1 MIEQPSSEFRPQS
14 LVPVTVI
21 VGWLLAAAALA
32 ATGIPA
38 RLQPPAPQLVLLGLT
53 AALIIA
59 GTRLPRLREWL
70 RRLDWRTIVGFHAW
84 RAVAGAAFLI
94 AARRGELPA
103 RWAQPSAYGDIAVAA
118 LALLLILAVAPGRPG
133 ARRAYLAWNVIGL
146 FDILAVVI
154 GAARIAM
161 SDPSAMVALFRLPLA
176 VIPLWLVPLII
187 ASHVLLFA
195 RLRQPARA

>member
-1 MIEQPSSEFRPQS
+1 MIEQPSSELPPPS
-14 LVPVTVI
+14 LIPIAAI

-38 RLQPPAPQLVLLGLT
+38 RLQPPAPQLVLLGVT

-59 GTRLPRLREWL
+59 GTRLPLFRGWL
-70 RRLDWRTIVGFHAW
+70 RRLDWRTIVGFHAS
-84 RAVAGAAFLI
+84 RALAGAAFLV
-94 AARRGELPA
+94 AERSGNLPA
-103 RWAQPSAYGDIAVAA
+103 RWAQPSAYGDIAVAT
-118 LALLLILAVAPGRPG
+118 LAMLLIAAVAPRRSG
-133 ARRAYLAWNVIGL
+133 ARGAYLAWNVVGL

-176 VIPLWLVPLII
+176 IIPLWLVPLII
-187 ASHVLLFA
+187 ASHILLFV
-195 RLRQPARA
+195 RLRQPVSA